1 MSETKNDANRN
12 QLPVKGDKRHKAPYL
27 HVALVGECSCG
38 KSTFLNNIIGER
50 LLATDLLVTTAI
62 PAYIK
67 WDSKRRI
74 KVVICGEDG
83 REYWLDQTGKQELE
97 RELGIFLPEKLEEM
111 LDYVTTNNELCARIQ
126 KVQVHFP
133 KQKRYD
139 SICMIDTPGV
149 NPGQEGTEQHVLETQ
164 RIIIEAADMAVILFP
179 ATKVMGKSFTNFLE
193 KYTAHLMQDAVFV
206 ITQMDMIPN
215 WNEREKI
222 IRFVEDRLQ
231 KTFELSKPLV
241 YGSSAEL
248 ALRYKG
254 DPRKFGEEEKIWS
267 DRFDAMWDE
276 ILEQFCARKIRM
288 LFEDMNMDTHQ
299 KLEMM
304 SLLTS
309 KDAIDYQACWDM
321 EAEKIARVISKVGK
335 IATAMNL
342 SGVTSVLREDLETL
356 VAQCRS
362 TEFQIAIVGVM
373 KAGKSMLMN
382 ALIGTEI
389 ASVDINPETAS
400 LTKFRSSSCG
410 YYVKVKFHSRR
421 EWNKLCKSAKESSGG
436 KLQGLITSS
445 EVQELSEKWVDHK
458 QITMFCDSAEEI
470 KKEVA
475 HWTSA
480 RSNDHLFASE
490 VEVGI
495 DNSVFDMPDEVVFVD
510 TPGLHD
516 PVQYRSEITKGYIRK
531 ANAVLIAVPTGAL
544 TAEGLGTITTVLDYV
559 GSNKEKAYIVVT
571 KKDALS
577 SRDCEKVIKGWI
589 EHLVSAKRYADP
601 RQAGEHIIVTSAY
614 MHLQTYKFLALE
626 EELEDEEKFSD
637 EEYAQLES
645 YAKKVLGGR
654 RYRLETLRD
663 SKEDAKSV
671 EKDTGIPRLRRCLE
685 RNLIA
690 KYRKL
695 KRKDIEE
702 EYLRCRKELQNIM
715 QEFIDSQNTILES
728 AKQGAGEL
736 QKRLAQSSKSY
747 EEAKKKN
754 RQIRD
759 AAKDVKMIS
768 AQMID
773 CLREE
778 ENGLF

>member
-1 MSETKNDANRN
+1 MMSETKNDANRN

-321 EAEKIARVISKVGK
+321 EAEKIAQVISKVGK

-342 SGVTSVLREDLETL
+342 PGVTSVLREDLETL

-559 GSNKEKAYIVVT
+559 GSNKEKAYIVAT

-589 EHLVSAKRYADP
+589 EHLVSAKRYVDP
-601 RQAGEHIIVTSAY
+601 RQAG
-614 MHLQTYKFLALE
+614 
-626 EELEDEEKFSD
+626 
-637 EEYAQLES
+637 
-645 YAKKVLGGR
+645 
-654 RYRLETLRD
+654 
-663 SKEDAKSV
+663 
-671 EKDTGIPRLRRCLE
+671 
-685 RNLIA
+685 
-690 KYRKL
+690 
-695 KRKDIEE
+695 
-702 EYLRCRKELQNIM
+702 
-715 QEFIDSQNTILES
+715 
-728 AKQGAGEL
+728 
-736 QKRLAQSSKSY
+736 
-747 EEAKKKN
+747 
-754 RQIRD
+754 
-759 AAKDVKMIS
+759 
-768 AQMID
+768 
-773 CLREE
+773 
-778 ENGLF
+778 

>member
-400 LTKFRSSSCG
+400 LTKFHSSSCG

-559 GSNKEKAYIVVT
+559 GSNKEKAYIVAT

-589 EHLVSAKRYADP
+589 EHLVSAKRYVDP
-601 RQAGEHIIVTSAY
+601 RQAG
-614 MHLQTYKFLALE
+614 
-626 EELEDEEKFSD
+626 
-637 EEYAQLES
+637 
-645 YAKKVLGGR
+645 
-654 RYRLETLRD
+654 
-663 SKEDAKSV
+663 
-671 EKDTGIPRLRRCLE
+671 
-685 RNLIA
+685 
-690 KYRKL
+690 
-695 KRKDIEE
+695 
-702 EYLRCRKELQNIM
+702 
-715 QEFIDSQNTILES
+715 
-728 AKQGAGEL
+728 
-736 QKRLAQSSKSY
+736 
-747 EEAKKKN
+747 
-754 RQIRD
+754 
-759 AAKDVKMIS
+759 
-768 AQMID
+768 
-773 CLREE
+773 
-778 ENGLF
+778 

>member
-254 DPRKFGEEEKIWS
+254 DPRKFREEEKIWS

-321 EAEKIARVISKVGK
+321 EAEKIARVLSKAEK

-559 GSNKEKAYIVVT
+559 GSNKEKAYIVAT

-589 EHLVSAKRYADP
+589 EHLVSAKRYVDP
-601 RQAGEHIIVTSAY
+601 RQAG
-614 MHLQTYKFLALE
+614 
-626 EELEDEEKFSD
+626 
-637 EEYAQLES
+637 
-645 YAKKVLGGR
+645 
-654 RYRLETLRD
+654 
-663 SKEDAKSV
+663 
-671 EKDTGIPRLRRCLE
+671 
-685 RNLIA
+685 
-690 KYRKL
+690 
-695 KRKDIEE
+695 
-702 EYLRCRKELQNIM
+702 
-715 QEFIDSQNTILES
+715 
-728 AKQGAGEL
+728 
-736 QKRLAQSSKSY
+736 
-747 EEAKKKN
+747 
-754 RQIRD
+754 
-759 AAKDVKMIS
+759 
-768 AQMID
+768 
-773 CLREE
+773 
-778 ENGLF
+778 

>member
-304 SLLTS
+304 SLLIS

-321 EAEKIARVISKVGK
+321 EAEKIAQVISKVGK

-342 SGVTSVLREDLETL
+342 PGVTSVLREDLETL

-559 GSNKEKAYIVVT
+559 GSNKEKAYIVAT

-589 EHLVSAKRYADP
+589 EHLVSAKRYVDP
-601 RQAGEHIIVTSAY
+601 RQAG
-614 MHLQTYKFLALE
+614 
-626 EELEDEEKFSD
+626 
-637 EEYAQLES
+637 
-645 YAKKVLGGR
+645 
-654 RYRLETLRD
+654 
-663 SKEDAKSV
+663 
-671 EKDTGIPRLRRCLE
+671 
-685 RNLIA
+685 
-690 KYRKL
+690 
-695 KRKDIEE
+695 
-702 EYLRCRKELQNIM
+702 
-715 QEFIDSQNTILES
+715 
-728 AKQGAGEL
+728 
-736 QKRLAQSSKSY
+736 
-747 EEAKKKN
+747 
-754 RQIRD
+754 
-759 AAKDVKMIS
+759 
-768 AQMID
+768 
-773 CLREE
+773 
-778 ENGLF
+778 

>member
-241 YGSSAEL
+241 YGRSAEL

-321 EAEKIARVISKVGK
+321 EAEKIAQVISKVGK

-342 SGVTSVLREDLETL
+342 PGVTSVLREDLETL

-559 GSNKEKAYIVVT
+559 GSNKEKAYIVAT

-589 EHLVSAKRYADP
+589 EHLVSAKRYVDP
-601 RQAGEHIIVTSAY
+601 RQAG
-614 MHLQTYKFLALE
+614 
-626 EELEDEEKFSD
+626 
-637 EEYAQLES
+637 
-645 YAKKVLGGR
+645 
-654 RYRLETLRD
+654 
-663 SKEDAKSV
+663 
-671 EKDTGIPRLRRCLE
+671 
-685 RNLIA
+685 
-690 KYRKL
+690 
-695 KRKDIEE
+695 
-702 EYLRCRKELQNIM
+702 
-715 QEFIDSQNTILES
+715 
-728 AKQGAGEL
+728 
-736 QKRLAQSSKSY
+736 
-747 EEAKKKN
+747 
-754 RQIRD
+754 
-759 AAKDVKMIS
+759 
-768 AQMID
+768 
-773 CLREE
+773 
-778 ENGLF
+778 

>member
-254 DPRKFGEEEKIWS
+254 DPRRFGEEEEIWS

-321 EAEKIARVISKVGK
+321 EAEKIARVLSKAEK

-470 KKEVA
+470 KK
-475 HWTSA
+475 
-480 RSNDHLFASE
+480 RLPI
-490 VEVGI
+490 G
-495 DNSVFDMPDEVVFVD
+495 P
-510 TPGLHD
+510 L
-516 PVQYRSEITKGYIRK
+516 
-531 ANAVLIAVPTGAL
+531 LVPTITCLHQKWKWGL
-544 TAEGLGTITTVLDYV
+544 TTACLTCRMRWFLWTRPVFMTQCNTARRLP
-559 GSNKEKAYIVVT
+559 
-571 KKDALS
+571 
-577 SRDCEKVIKGWI
+577 RDI
-589 EHLVSAKRYADP
+589 SAKP
-601 RQAGEHIIVTSAY
+601 
-614 MHLQTYKFLALE
+614 M
-626 EELEDEEKFSD
+626 
-637 EEYAQLES
+637 
-645 YAKKVLGGR
+645 
-654 RYRLETLRD
+654 
-663 SKEDAKSV
+663 
-671 EKDTGIPRLRRCLE
+671 RC
-685 RNLIA
+685 
-690 KYRKL
+690 
-695 KRKDIEE
+695 
-702 EYLRCRKELQNIM
+702 
-715 QEFIDSQNTILES
+715 
-728 AKQGAGEL
+728 
-736 QKRLAQSSKSY
+736 
-747 EEAKKKN
+747 
-754 RQIRD
+754 
-759 AAKDVKMIS
+759 
-768 AQMID
+768 
-773 CLREE
+773 
-778 ENGLF
+778 

>member
-321 EAEKIARVISKVGK
+321 EAEKIAQVISKVGK

-342 SGVTSVLREDLETL
+342 PGVTSVLREDLETL

-559 GSNKEKAYIVVT
+559 GSNKEKAYIVAT

-589 EHLVSAKRYADP
+589 EHLVSAKRYVDP
-601 RQAGEHIIVTSAY
+601 RQAG
-614 MHLQTYKFLALE
+614 
-626 EELEDEEKFSD
+626 
-637 EEYAQLES
+637 
-645 YAKKVLGGR
+645 
-654 RYRLETLRD
+654 
-663 SKEDAKSV
+663 
-671 EKDTGIPRLRRCLE
+671 
-685 RNLIA
+685 
-690 KYRKL
+690 
-695 KRKDIEE
+695 
-702 EYLRCRKELQNIM
+702 
-715 QEFIDSQNTILES
+715 
-728 AKQGAGEL
+728 
-736 QKRLAQSSKSY
+736 
-747 EEAKKKN
+747 
-754 RQIRD
+754 
-759 AAKDVKMIS
+759 
-768 AQMID
+768 
-773 CLREE
+773 
-778 ENGLF
+778 